1 MAAVA
6 DNVSS
11 CREGKIRL
19 KAIRRAAP
27 TLMDSLFFK
36 PAIHLAFLCRI
47 GPCCLG
53 HRASLRQRAGHM
65 SAAFTSDDW
74 QERKIREW
82 LLLILRF
89 AITREP
95 RDRLAASAMA
105 DELDAVGGYWR
116 PMAPRFFV
124 TTAAEVCD
132 AILGLGEQANA
143 VLRTHIARI
152 SDPRLRDAFAA
163 AVGLQHQPVDYHP
176 QPPEAPCQST
186 IVNRQEAL
194 DLYRVPPKSE
204 L

>member
-1 MAAVA
+1 MPLQRLWTPYFSSPLFIWLSYAELAHVA
-6 DNVSS
+6 W
-11 CREGKIRL
+11 
-19 KAIRRAAP
+19 AIEQ
-27 TLMDSLFFK
+27 
-36 PAIHLAFLCRI
+36 
-47 GPCCLG
+47 
-53 HRASLRQRAGHM
+53 ASVNGWAGHM

>member
-1 MAAVA
+1 MAAVIG
-6 DNVSS
+6 NVSS
-11 CREGKIRL
+11 CRNGKIRP
-19 KAIRRAAP
+19 KAIRRTAP

-36 PAIHLAFLCRI
+36 PAIHLVFLCQI
-47 GPCCLG
+47 GPLLPG
-53 HRASLRQRAGHM
+53 AIEQASINGWAGHM

-105 DELDAVGGYWR
+105 DELDAVGGCWR

-124 TTAAEVCD
+124 TTTAEVCD
-132 AILGLGEQANA
+132 AILGLGEQANV

-152 SDPRLRDAFAA
+152 SDPRLRGAFTA
-163 AVGLQHQPVDYHP
+163 AVDLQHQPVDYHP

-186 IVNRQEAL
+186 IVNRH
-194 DLYRVPPKSE
+194 
-204 L
+204 